1 MSRFGKF
8 LMVVLWVMMLTTSVF
23 AQNSASTVDNYTTI
37 ASDGSCEV
45 SLTLDINLDTPA
57 SGLTF
62 AVPKEA
68 KNVTLNGSSVRT
80 KKSSESDDVVLAD
93 LSYLD
98 GITGTYKI
106 TFRYTLPDVI
116 SREKVEESE
125 TRDEKYKLML
135 NLPLLSGFDYP
146 VETMS
151 FTVTVPGAIENQQPT
166 FYSGYYQRSI
176 ESGMEYTVSNNTIT
190 GTVSQQLKDKETMT
204 MSLEVPQDMFP
215 GETSFEREGNPEV
228 KFMIICGGLALVYWL
243 VFLRTGPIMRGHQT
257 IPLEGVTAGEMGSR
271 LTMAGAD
278 LTMMVFTWATLG
290 YLRIHVDKRGR
301 VLLYKRMEMGNERTA
316 FENKCFHS
324 LFGRKNVV
332 DATGV
337 PYARLCLKVAKTVSG
352 IQEMYRRRAGNV
364 KIFRILVS
372 AVSVLSGICLAMNM
386 VSSMTLQVILA
397 VVLAVL
403 GAVIGWNIQEGVYR
417 IHIRG
422 KLPLYIG
429 SASVLAWMM
438 LGALAGQPMIA
449 LGAVAV
455 QIVGGFLAAYGGRRS
470 DLGKYNASQVLGLRY
485 FMKHVSSQEL
495 RHAMDLNPDYFFEM
509 VPYAI
514 ALGVDGAF
522 ARQFGRHPQPP
533 CPYLTEDR
541 SPKRNTQ
548 DWAQYLRKVADMMD
562 ARQRKMQLEKFV
574 PITIRK
580 R

>member
-8 LMVVLWVMMLTTSVF
+8 LMVVLWVMMLATTVF

-125 TRDEKYKLML
+125 NRDEKYKLML

-151 FTVTVPGAIENQQPT
+151 FTVTLPGAIENQQPT

-176 ESGMEYTVSNNTIT
+176 ESGMEYTVSNNTIS

-243 VFLRTGPIMRGHQT
+243 
-257 IPLEGVTAGEMGSR
+257 
-271 LTMAGAD
+271 D
-278 LTMMVFTWATLG
+278 
-290 YLRIHVDKRGR
+290 
-301 VLLYKRMEMGNERTA
+301 
-316 FENKCFHS
+316 
-324 LFGRKNVV
+324 RKSVV
-332 DATGV
+332 
-337 PYARLCLKVAKTVSG
+337 
-352 IQEMYRRRAGNV
+352 
-364 KIFRILVS
+364 
-372 AVSVLSGICLAMNM
+372 
-386 VSSMTLQVILA
+386 
-397 VVLAVL
+397 
-403 GAVIGWNIQEGVYR
+403 
-417 IHIRG
+417 
-422 KLPLYIG
+422 
-429 SASVLAWMM
+429 
-438 LGALAGQPMIA
+438 
-449 LGAVAV
+449 
-455 QIVGGFLAAYGGRRS
+455 
-470 DLGKYNASQVLGLRY
+470 
-485 FMKHVSSQEL
+485 
-495 RHAMDLNPDYFFEM
+495 
-509 VPYAI
+509 
-514 ALGVDGAF
+514 
-522 ARQFGRHPQPP
+522 
-533 CPYLTEDR
+533 
-541 SPKRNTQ
+541 
-548 DWAQYLRKVADMMD
+548 
-562 ARQRKMQLEKFV
+562 
-574 PITIRK
+574 
-580 R
+580 